1 MQIQRTNDSINIVP
15 HCKKM
20 KLLKI
25 GMWELAI
32 YKELQ
37 NEAGK
42 VRTYRWRFLVQVWWL
57 VIEISN

>member
-42 VRTYRWRFLVQVWWL
+42 VRTYRWRFLVQVW
-57 VIEISN
+57 